1 MTRNVNI
8 PEQDAA
14 YLFVKEIF
22 FNLKENWDQIRC
34 WIEEPC
40 SPVVFKDMDCTDS
53 IRIDLDDE
61 EACHQFSLAVLSL
74 EIAAIPSPLMEERG
88 NDILAGIFSELQT
101 LDSIENT
108 PCDHLEKVE
117 NYLNL
122 MGFFSDCTDPTISR
136 EKMLYYFYRNMA
148 IHNKNGWADIFLSSK
163 LNDLLT
169 ACMEEHWGV
178 FQRGTSIGNEDRSS

>member
-1 MTRNVNI
+1 VNI

-14 YLFVKEIF
+14 YLFVKDIF
-22 FNLKENWDQIRC
+22 FNLKENWHQIRC

-40 SPVVFKDMDCTDS
+40 SPVASEDTDYPDP
-53 IRIDLDDE
+53 IRIDLDE
-61 EACHQFSLAVLSL
+61 REACHQFSLAVLSL

-88 NDILAGIFSELQT
+88 KDIIAGIFSELQT
-101 LDSIENT
+101 LDAIEGN

-117 NYLNL
+117 NYLSL
-122 MGFFSDCTDPTISR
+122 LGFFSDCPDPDISR

-148 IHNKNGWADIFLSSK
+148 IRNKNGWADIFLSSK

-169 ACMEEHWGV
+169 ACMEEHWKV
-178 FQRGTSIGNEDRSS
+178 FSRESAIRNEDPSS

>member
-1 MTRNVNI
+1 MNI

-14 YLFVKEIF
+14 YLFVKDIF

-40 SPVVFKDMDCTDS
+40 SPVVSKEMDCTNP
-53 IRIDLDDE
+53 IRIDLEDK

-74 EIAAIPSPLMEERG
+74 EIVAIPSSLMEERG
-88 NDILAGIFSELQT
+88 KDIIDGIFSELQT
-101 LDSIENT
+101 LDSIENN

-122 MGFFSDCTDPTISR
+122 LDFFSDCPDPAISR

-148 IHNKNGWADIFLSSK
+148 IRNKNGWADIFLSSK
-163 LNDLLT
+163 LDDLLT
-169 ACMEEHWGV
+169 ACMEEHWRV
-178 FQRGTSIGNEDRSS
+178 FSRESVIGNEDPSS